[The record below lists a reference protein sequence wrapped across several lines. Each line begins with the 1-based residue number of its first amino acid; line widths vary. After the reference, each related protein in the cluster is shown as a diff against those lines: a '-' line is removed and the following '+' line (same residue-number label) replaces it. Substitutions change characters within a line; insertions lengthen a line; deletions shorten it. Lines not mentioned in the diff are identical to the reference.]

1 MDKENNITFICD
13 SMFGKLAK
21 WLRMAGYFADYIK
34 STEREKIL
42 KNLLIKQGC
51 ILITK
56 DKKILNYNFPVFL
69 LDEIYVKKQFKIIKE
84 KFNLKFDNAF
94 TICMECNFPL
104 EKTIKEE
111 NKEKIPEFVYK
122 NFNEFFICKKC
133 GRIYWKGSHYQEMLK
148 KLK

>member
-1 MDKENNITFICD
+1 MDNENKIKFICD
-13 SMFGKLAK
+13 SMFGKLAR

-34 STEREKIL
+34 STERERFL
-42 KNLLIKQGC
+42 KNFLIKQKS

-56 DKKILNYNFPVFL
+56 DKKILKLNYPVFL
-69 LDEIYVKKQFKIIKE
+69 LDEIYVKNQFEIVKE
-84 KFNLKFDNAF
+84 KFNLKFDSAF
-94 TICMECNFPL
+94 TICMECNFHL
-104 EKTIKEE
+104 EKTTKEE